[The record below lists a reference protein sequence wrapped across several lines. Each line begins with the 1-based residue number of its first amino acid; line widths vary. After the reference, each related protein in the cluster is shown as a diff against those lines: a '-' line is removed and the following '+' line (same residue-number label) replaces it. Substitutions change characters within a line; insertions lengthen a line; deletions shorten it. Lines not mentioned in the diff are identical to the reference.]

1 MTIFEVLK
9 FNREL
14 LERLHRIGV
23 LLEDTAYIDLF
34 VDFNNM
40 VGAGEKVSYVVAV
53 LADKYSISE
62 RKVYSLI
69 KHFQSSALPLY
80 PAKNDCN
87 PGAV

>member
-14 LERLHRIGV
+14 LHRLRNSGIR
-23 LLEDTAYIDLF
+23 LEDADYIDLF
-34 VDFNNM
+34 ADFNKM
-40 VGAGEKVSYVVAV
+40 VSEGDKVSYAVAC
-53 LADKYSISE
+53 LASDYHISE

-69 KHFQSSALPLY
+69 KRFQS
-80 PAKNDCN
+80 DCN

>member
-14 LERLHRIGV
+14 LNRIRKSGIR
-23 LLEDTAYIDLF
+23 LEDTDYIDLF

-40 VGAGEKVSYVVAV
+40 VASGDKVSYAVAC
-53 LADKYSISE
+53 LATNYHISE

-69 KHFQSSALPLY
+69 KRFQT
-80 PAKNDCN
+80 DCN
-87 PGAV
+87 LGAG